1 MVDFMIVVTIER
13 DDCISCAQCWT
24 RCPEFFEE
32 SQEDGR
38 SMVAE
43 MYRVEGKLD
52 EGSAPANFEE
62 CLREAEEACPAEV
75 ISVIQPHKSF
85 D

>member
-1 MVDFMIVVTIER
+1 MVDFMILVTIDR
-13 DDCISCAQCWT
+13 NNCISCAQCWT

-32 SQEDGR
+32 SPEDGR

-43 MYRVEGKLD
+43 MYRVEGVLD
-52 EGSAPANFEE
+52 EGSAPDRFEE

-75 ISVIQPHKSF
+75 IRVAGPPKSF
-85 D
+85 G

>member
-1 MVDFMIVVTIER
+1 MVDFMIVVTIDR
-13 DDCISCAQCWT
+13 NNCISCAQCWT

-32 SQEDGR
+32 NPEDGR

-43 MYRVEGKLD
+43 IYRVKGKLD
-52 EGSAPANFEE
+52 EGSAPDRFEE
-62 CLREAEEACPAEV
+62 CLGEAEEACPAEIIRV
-75 ISVIQPHKSF
+75 TPAHKSF

>member
-1 MVDFMIVVTIER
+1 MADFMTVVTIER

-32 SQEDGR
+32 SPEDGR

-43 MYRVEGKLD
+43 MYRVEGKLNK
-52 EGSAPANFEE
+52 GSAPDSFEE

-75 ISVIQPHKSF
+75 IMVTRPRKSF